1 MSLRKHLRPIE
12 YCNKLKDKLVNQKL
26 IRKDD
31 NVLRES
37 LETVFI
43 AIDMINAL
51 PEDATRVMGRDLDEI
66 EIISE
71 LSDMIYPEVV
81 RIDSTSRRCL
91 DVVFRQEEVPEDE
104 QVSYSE
110 FMEAQA
116 YIRSAYK
123 RDDNEGLVK
132 VSTLRVK
139 KNLSEVLDRAVWTE
153 FERKGVNAQF
163 VNQPKGQ
170 SFYPIYIKHTVLQ
183 SLYSKNYF
191 NDNLEEMLND
201 LVISKSFK

>member
-1 MSLRKHLRPIE
+1 MSLRTNLRPTE
-12 YCNKLKDKLVNQKL
+12 YCEKLKDKLVNQKL
-26 IRKDD
+26 VRKDD
-31 NVLRES
+31 RLLREY

-51 PEDATRVMGRDLDEI
+51 DEDATRVMDRDLDEI

-81 RIDSTSRRCL
+81 RIDATSRRCKN
-91 DVVFRQEEVPEDE
+91 VVFRQKEVNEDK
-104 QVSYSE
+104 QVTYSE
-110 FMEAQA
+110 LMEAQA

-123 RDDNEGLVK
+123 RDDNDSLVK

-139 KNLSEVLDRAVWTE
+139 KNLADILDRVVWCSIVDDKPV
-153 FERKGVNAQF
+153 RS

-170 SFYPIYIKHTVLQ
+170 SFYPIYIDQKVIE
-183 SLYSKNYF
+183 SLYNEAYF
-191 NDNLEEMLND
+191 NDDFDEMLND
-201 LVISKSFK
+201 LSISKSFK